1 MFFLFILLLFVG
13 IVTLM
18 TLTCLR
24 GADLQ
29 DQSQAALLADE
40 SRLVLLAS
48 KRAKKSSQLEE
59 EVVHGSRS
67 DGDDGQP
74 LLRLLNVEGPKQH
87 LT

>member
-1 MFFLFILLLFVG
+1 
-13 IVTLM
+13 M

-40 SRLVLLAS
+40 SHLVLLAS

-74 LLRLLNVEGPKQH
+74 LLHLLNVEGPKQH

>member
-1 MFFLFILLLFVG
+1 
-13 IVTLM
+13 M

-40 SRLVLLAS
+40 SPLVLLAS

-74 LLRLLNVEGPKQH
+74 LPSLLNVEGPKQH
-87 LT
+87 QTWHCNLLLHIVE